1 MNFLRSLL
9 AAIVASTV
17 CYLFLKSSLGEVLFY
32 GLSLDSTPFFYSVLH
47 LVTTTAWGLICIF
60 LAMFLLK
67 ERRKEN
73 ISLIIVGVWAQA
85 LMLGSLF
92 SGLVFFDLLLGIA
105 LYTISIGILLPN
117 FTAYKSRISSIA
129 NKDSRPS

>member
-9 AAIVASTV
+9 AVIAASTV

-60 LAMFLLK
+60 LAMFFLK

-73 ISLIIVGVWAQA
+73 ISLIIVGVWAQVIVVGA
-85 LMLGSLF
+85 LF
-92 SGLVFFDLLLGIA
+92 SGLAFYDLLVGAA
-105 LYTISIGILLPN
+105 LYGISVGIIAPN
-117 FTAYKSRISSIA
+117 FNDYKSRILSVA
-129 NKDSRPS
+129 NRSNPS